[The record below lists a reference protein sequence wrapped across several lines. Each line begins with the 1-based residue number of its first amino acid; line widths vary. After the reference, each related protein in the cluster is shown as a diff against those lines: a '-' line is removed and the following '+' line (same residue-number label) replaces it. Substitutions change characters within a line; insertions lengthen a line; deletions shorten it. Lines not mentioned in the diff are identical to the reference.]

1 MSREIQSG
9 SFLTKEKGSVS
20 NSCDTLSCP
29 SSATLKSFF
38 VLTRFDFIMWSI
50 SEQTDGNMATWH
62 HRDQEIIIS
71 CRNLTFGFDMNFL
84 IINYYF
90 LLIHWFGT
98 NENLVITSF
107 LVELSEYPASLWSW
121 LIKSYRLAWISNLQ
135 DNYYDTVHATG
146 K

>member
-1 MSREIQSG
+1 
-9 SFLTKEKGSVS
+9 
-20 NSCDTLSCP
+20 
-29 SSATLKSFF
+29 
-38 VLTRFDFIMWSI
+38 
-50 SEQTDGNMATWH
+50 
-62 HRDQEIIIS
+62 
-71 CRNLTFGFDMNFL
+71 MNFL

-121 LIKSYRLAWISNLQ
+121 LIKSYRLAWISSLQ
-135 DNYYDTVHATG
+135 DNYYDTVHAMG